1 MSVASVESI
10 PDRFNALYDYEVLH
24 MPKTQIAKRY
34 GVCTSTVDSWVQRRN
49 YFLNRVKDIVKI
61 VDSGKFNYFF
71 PGDKMETEKES
82 EKELQRKIKYLEHKV
97 QYLEALAE
105 ICDIDI
111 ANVTKKTLQS
121 YQTCCRTNLRK
132 SDFILL
138 NSKCKQ
144 KKLLFLPE
152 SEGKNR

>member
-34 GVCTSTVDSWVQRRN
+34 GVCTSTVDGWVQRRN
-49 YFLNRVKDIVKI
+49 YFLNRVKDIIKI

-82 EKELQRKIKYLEHKV
+82 EKELQRKIKYWNWEWFKAVQPEENAGIMQPWKV
-97 QYLEALAE
+97 WMGLLRLNVFT
-105 ICDIDI
+105 IDSE
-111 ANVTKKTLQS
+111 NQS
-121 YQTCCRTNLRK
+121 SRIDRYSYKNM
-132 SDFILL
+132 
-138 NSKCKQ
+138 SKYA
-144 KKLLFLPE
+144 
-152 SEGKNR
+152 

>member
-34 GVCTSTVDSWVQRRN
+34 GVCTSTVDGWVQRRN

-82 EKELQRKIKYLEHKV
+82 EKELQRKIKYLELGMIQSCSASGECWDNAAMESVNGIIRKIKV
-97 QYLEALAE
+97 QEST
-105 ICDIDI
+105 DS
-111 ANVTKKTLQS
+111 N
-121 YQTCCRTNLRK
+121 RK
-132 SDFILL
+132 
-138 NSKCKQ
+138 CY
-144 KKLLFLPE
+144 
-152 SEGKNR
+152 

>member
-1 MSVASVESI
+1 
-10 PDRFNALYDYEVLH
+10 
-24 MPKTQIAKRY
+24 
-34 GVCTSTVDSWVQRRN
+34 
-49 YFLNRVKDIVKI
+49 
-61 VDSGKFNYFF
+61 
-71 PGDKMETEKES
+71 METEKES

-105 ICDIDI
+105 ICDIVI

-121 YQTCCRTNLRK
+121 YQTCCRTNRRK

-138 NSKCKQ
+138 NSKWKQ

>member
-1 MSVASVESI
+1 MDINKIDWCKKGDNRGGKMSVASVESI

-34 GVCTSTVDSWVQRRN
+34 GVCTSTVDGWVQRRN
-49 YFLNRVKDIVKI
+49 YFLNRVKDIIKI

-111 ANVTKKTLQS
+111 ANVTKKNATEL
-121 YQTCCRTNLRK
+121 
-132 SDFILL
+132 SDLL
-138 NSKCKQ
+138 SNE
-144 KKLLFLPE
+144 PE
-152 SEGKNR
+152 EI

>member
-34 GVCTSTVDSWVQRRN
+34 GVCTSTVDGWVQRRN

-71 PGDKMETEKES
+71 LETKW
-82 EKELQRKIKYLEHKV
+82 
-97 QYLEALAE
+97 
-105 ICDIDI
+105 
-111 ANVTKKTLQS
+111 
-121 YQTCCRTNLRK
+121 
-132 SDFILL
+132 
-138 NSKCKQ
+138 KQ
-144 KKLLFLPE
+144 KKNLKRNYRE
-152 SEGKNR
+152 K